1 MAVYFES
8 ISHELLRRHE
18 SRTLLLQFTTQTQY
32 MLMDSC
38 FPSGN
43 TVISFQSKYNLFN
56 SIQIIR
62 SIQNTK

>member
-8 ISHELLRRHE
+8 ISQELLRRHE
-18 SRTLLLQFTTQTQY
+18 SGTLLLQFTTQTQH

-43 TVISFQSKYNLFN
+43 TVITFQPKYNLFN
-56 SIQIIR
+56 SIQIIQ

>member
-43 TVISFQSKYNLFN
+43 TVISFQSKLFN
-56 SIQIIR
+56 SIQIIQ